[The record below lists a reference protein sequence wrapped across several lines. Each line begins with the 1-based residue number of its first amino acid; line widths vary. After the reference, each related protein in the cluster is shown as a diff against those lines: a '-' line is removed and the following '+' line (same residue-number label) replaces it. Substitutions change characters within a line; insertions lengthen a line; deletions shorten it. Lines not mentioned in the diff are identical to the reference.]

1 MTSSI
6 EGFKRVF
13 GEFKEIKEGEMEL
26 TTRVL
31 AVSDKK
37 PEKRTFKIAIDGS
50 EVWASFWYSSKF
62 GEAPESVVDAI
73 KSIRTGDEVTFDLR
87 QSGDWWNI
95 NGVMPVN
102 DVHSETR
109 EPAGQARPVDIS
121 APSSPMLSLNSINIC
136 AQVAVKEGFATFRS
150 AMSSGADVD
159 AETATT
165 YCSLAMG
172 NIMRETAK
180 YAGGNMEDILEIL
193 SKPIDEFQGE

>member
-102 DVHSETR
+102 DVRSDTR
-109 EPAGQARPVDIS
+109 EPAGQARPVDIGTKQVV
-121 APSSPMLSLNSINIC
+121 SSSYDKCNAMNAS
-136 AQVAVKEGFATFRS
+136 VALMVVIFDKHPEMSQEDLFEMHQGFIDRVKL
-150 AMSSGADVD
+150 GA
-159 AETATT
+159 
-165 YCSLAMG
+165 
-172 NIMRETAK
+172 
-180 YAGGNMEDILEIL
+180 EDILDDYHG
-193 SKPIDEFQGE
+193 K